1 MILRRDGVTVA
12 RQLPFSIATKAPPVC
27 PMWLLVLGLRGS
39 PLPRWITTWMALTR
53 PVILRWPFAPFCA
66 AFFHHLPLSYL
77 LAHSSRE
84 TMGTSLSPFL
94 LLRKH

>member
-1 MILRRDGVTVA
+1 
-12 RQLPFSIATKAPPVC
+12 APPVR

-53 PVILRWPFAPFCA
+53 PVILRWPFAPFCT

-94 LLRKH
+94 LLRKR